1 MKGFFGKIKDY
12 CIKDTTRTILLVAIL
27 VALYIVLNLWMQTI
41 NLAQIDLTKDKL
53 YTLTDQS
60 KNIAKTIDKEMT
72 FYIWGYTEDSSVVDL
87 LKQYNAENSKIG
99 YKIVKVEDIENKEK
113 YGFEDN
119 YPSIIGEASDGR
131 TSYIND
137 SDLYSYDANYNVV
150 DLTEQK
156 LTNAINNLAATE
168 KTKVYFLEGKTNYT
182 TASGLYYLTY
192 ALGEE
197 YYDVQSLNMISDP
210 TIPEDCDVLAL
221 MGLTS
226 DLTEQEAN
234 NICQYIEKGGD
245 MIISLD
251 VDYKNTERNYPN
263 FQRVLDEYAVS
274 MPNKVVQESSSNTVA
289 GFENI
294 VIQAEVASDHEI
306 TRLMYNYD
314 TNMGSRYSV
323 KPILVAS
330 GIIELDTEKM
340 SGTNTTATPI
350 MMTSNSAKV
359 GDIATNAIE
368 DNDGSYYVLGAAVQK
383 MVESGDESRAVIFAA
398 TSSFSDNT
406 IDGTNPMFAYNS
418 NVIMNSF
425 AFSSNRGELYS
436 IRKSSKYTQYTPT
449 EKQEDV
455 VKVIIYVVPAV
466 IAVIGVCVWVRRRR
480 LK

>member
-1 MKGFFGKIKDY
+1 MKGFFRKIKEY
-12 CIKDTTRTILLVAIL
+12 CLKDTTRTILLVAIL

-72 FYIWGYTEDSSVVDL
+72 FYVWGYTEDASVIDL
-87 LKQYNAENSKIG
+87 LKQYNAENSKIS
-99 YKIVKVEDIENKEK
+99 YKIVKTDDVETKEK

-119 YPSIIGEASDGR
+119 YPSVIGEASDGR
-131 TSYIND
+131 LSYIND

-156 LTNAINNLAATE
+156 LTNAINNLSITE

-182 TASGLYYLTY
+182 TAKGLYYLSY
-192 ALGEE
+192 ALQQEF
-197 YYDVQSLNMISDP
+197 YDVQTLNIVSDP

-245 MIISLD
+245 MIISID
-251 VDYKNTERNYPN
+251 VDYTNIERNYPN
-263 FQRVLDEYAVS
+263 FQRVLDEYSVA
-274 MPNKVVQESSSNTVA
+274 MPNKVVQEGSSNTIA

-314 TNMGSRYSV
+314 TSSSYSV
-323 KPILVAS
+323 KPVLVAS

-350 MMTSNSAKV
+350 MMSSNSAKV
-359 GDIATNAIE
+359 ANITTKTIE
-368 DNDGSYYVLGAAVQK
+368 ENDGSYYVLGAAIQK

-398 TSSFSDNT
+398 TTSFSDNT
-406 IDGTNPMFAYNS
+406 LDGTNPMFAYNS
-418 NVIMNSF
+418 NIIMNSF
-425 AFSSNRGELYS
+425 AFTSNRGELYS

-449 EKQEDV
+449 ERQEDV
-455 VKVIIYVVPAV
+455 VKVIIYAVPAV
-466 IAVIGVCVWVRRRR
+466 IAVVGVCVWVRRRK